1 MDKDPRIKHLILNES
16 WSPGP
21 SLQICII
28 DMIMH
33 NPDLTGLGQ
42 IKILICGKNYGMI
55 YLHIAKSFSRYE
67 LDLLHSKPR
76 YPGVESP

>member
-1 MDKDPRIKHLILNES
+1 
-16 WSPGP
+16 
-21 SLQICII
+21 
-28 DMIMH
+28 MIMH